1 MRSGHQYTFL
11 CVPKMAEGMDKVVTV
26 AEGEIIARDERNY
39 GVVLT
44 VRKK

>member
-1 MRSGHQYTFL
+1 MNPGEHYCFL
-11 CVPKMAEGMDKVVTV
+11 CVSKMAEGMNKVVSH
-26 AEGEIIARDERNY
+26 AGGEILARDNRSY

>member
-1 MRSGHQYTFL
+1 MLSGEQYCFM
-11 CVPKMAEGMDKVVTV
+11 CVRKMAQGMDKLVS
-26 AEGEIIARDERNY
+26 AAGGEILSRDDRSY

>member
-1 MRSGHQYTFL
+1 MSPGEQYCFL
-11 CVPKMAEGMDKVVTV
+11 CVNKMAEGMDRVVSL
-26 AEGEIIARDERNY
+26 ASGEILARDNRSY

>member
-1 MRSGHQYTFL
+1 MNR
-11 CVPKMAEGMDKVVTV
+11 VVSL
-26 AEGEIIARDERNY
+26 AGGEILTRDNRSY

>member
-1 MRSGHQYTFL
+1 MNPGEQYCFL
-11 CVPKMAEGMDKVVTV
+11 CVSKMAEGMDRVVST
-26 AEGEIIARDERNY
+26 AGGEILARDDRSY

>member
-1 MRSGHQYTFL
+1 MNPGEQYCFL
-11 CVPKMAEGMDKVVTV
+11 CVNKMAEGMNRVVSL
-26 AEGEIIARDERNY
+26 AGGEILARDNRTY